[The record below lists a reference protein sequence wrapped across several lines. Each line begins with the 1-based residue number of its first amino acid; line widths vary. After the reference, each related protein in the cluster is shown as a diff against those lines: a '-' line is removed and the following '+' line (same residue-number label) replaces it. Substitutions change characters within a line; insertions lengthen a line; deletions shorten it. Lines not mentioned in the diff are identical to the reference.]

1 MVQHSQQQPGPQ
13 IVNSVSGGS
22 APTVKQQQQGNRSLA
37 PASSPQQ
44 QGPQPQS
51 PSHSQHQLSSHLQ
64 RPLDK
69 DGLDNGSTVDSK
81 FPILQRTLYG
91 QAPPN
96 AAVANANPPTT
107 AVLSGAVQSMSA
119 NSQDYN
125 MVGVLGKPPKQR
137 DQQSHQSSGQQQQLQ
152 SQPPAVPSQLQQQH
166 HSPGAATQM
175 SVKGLEPQTTQS
187 FPMSMAGAM
196 SRGTAVGP
204 GPIGLAPV
212 AAVMAPQG
220 HAMLQSMGESGSFHP
235 SQTPHPQLGAGSPHS
250 NLLQQQHHQQMQQQH
265 LMQMHQ
271 AQQHQTHPLQ
281 QQVYLLPSSST
292 ACRVKLILW
301 IPSNYSGSQLVP
313 KFWEMPRIARCCL

>member
-1 MVQHSQQQPGPQ
+1 MVQHSQQQSGPQ

-22 APTVKQQQQGNRSLA
+22 APTVKQQQGNRSLA

-44 QGPQPQS
+44 QGAQPQS

-69 DGLDNGSTVDSK
+69 DVLDNGSTVDSK

-91 QAPPN
+91 QASPN

-107 AVLSGAVQSMSA
+107 AVLSGAVQSMPS
-119 NSQDYN
+119 NSPDYN
-125 MVGVLGKPPKQR
+125 MVGKPPKQR

-152 SQPPAVPSQLQQQH
+152 SQPPALPSQLQPQH
-166 HSPGAATQM
+166 NSPGAALQM
-175 SVKGLEPQTTQS
+175 SVKGHEPQTTQS
-187 FPMSMAGAM
+187 YSMSMAGAI

-235 SQTPHPQLGAGSPHS
+235 SQTPHPQLGAGSTHS

-265 LMQMHQ
+265 LIQMHQ

-281 QQVYLLPSSST
+281 QQVYLLPNSSRSYRLQSKSSLCGFLVT
-292 ACRVKLILW
+292 TQEASRFR
-301 IPSNYSGSQLVP
+301 NSGKCQ
-313 KFWEMPRIARCCL
+313 E